1 MWLFSCWI
9 ENSVLIIAQVNF
21 SATLYQRIITRKMFD
36 RFKSLFTTKS
46 KSVPND
52 TSSHPAGHYRPMPL
66 AYSFYK
72 GNSYDNTYPSIKA
85 IVNKFIVIRPYAIDA
100 NGKPLKESNI
110 VNALYHP
117 NKQMSATD
125 FREALAVMALVH
137 PKVYLLLWRYDG
149 NTAYAGGEITED
161 NFAGLTFLEGVSE
174 IVSGDKKYYQCGGKT
189 YGEHEVIEIFSGYD
203 PYNLSRGYAPSNAIQ
218 KWANVDDYIAAYQAG
233 FFENGAVPAGQFIIT
248 AKDKTEFEDIVS
260 KMQNSHRGS
269 GRNNNVVYAHRP
281 IDPATGAATS
291 AQIEWVPFAQSNKDM
306 KIGEIFEQANNKID
320 SAFGVPASIRG
331 VNDNNTYASVRV
343 DEQIFIKY
351 TVEPFAT
358 KIYSR
363 LTHELNRVTGGLGYA
378 ITFDLEVP
386 GIADEEKIDAEK
398 KMTEFSLINQAVMS
412 GYSLDSVVDAFGLSK
427 GYKLLKQ
434 GYTPLVIV
442 NDKPEVDGGD
452 EVEDAPDSAQLG
464 SADESK
470 FAKPKSGDH
479 HKCTCAHKTYVPTK
493 QEQKL
498 IDDVSSVLRDQM
510 SRQIEQ
516 AIDGNELNKD
526 VNDADEEEVSS
537 TVSKVLTILVAYM
550 LLKGKVTYKQGIK
563 LLEDKGV
570 AIDATTEFMVSS
582 LTKANYQAY
591 LMNVATSYASDT
603 ANHIRSILAQGQ
615 AMEWN
620 KEQIATELRNI
631 MKTDEWRVQRL
642 ARTEEHRSSNQ
653 ASIDAMSQLMNETST
668 KIYKIWHTNSGDPC
682 EFCAAMEGKRE
693 LVNESFLPKGESIV
707 GSNGGVFAN
716 TFVDVDAADL
726 HPHCHCYITYEVE
739 ND

>member
-1 MWLFSCWI
+1 
-9 ENSVLIIAQVNF
+9 
-21 SATLYQRIITRKMFD
+21 MFD
-36 RFKSLFTTKS
+36 KFKSLFTTKS
-46 KSVPND
+46 KSVSND
-52 TSSHPAGHYRPMPL
+52 TSSHPAGYYRPMPL

-72 GNSYDNTYPSIKA
+72 GNSYENTYPSIKA
-85 IVNKFIVIRPYAIDA
+85 IVNKFIVIRPYAIDV

-125 FREALAVMALVH
+125 FREALAVMTLVH
-137 PKVYLLLWRYDG
+137 PKVYLLLWRYEG

-174 IVSGDKKYYQCGGKT
+174 IVSSGKKYYQCNGKT
-189 YGEHEVIEIFSGYD
+189 YNENEVIEIFSGYD

-281 IDPATGAATS
+281 IDPTTGAATS
-291 AQIEWVPFAQSNKDM
+291 AQIEWVPFAQTNKEMSLDSVF
-306 KIGEIFEQANNKID
+306 KQANDKID

-351 TVEPFAT
+351 TVEPFTT

-363 LTHELNRVTGGLGYA
+363 LTHELNRITGGLGYA
-378 ITFDLEVP
+378 ITFDLEIP
-386 GIADEEKIDAEK
+386 GIADEEKVDAER
-398 KMTEFSLINQAVMS
+398 KMTEFNLINQAVMS

-434 GYTPLVIV
+434 GYTPPVIV

-452 EVEDAPDSAQLG
+452 EVDDAPDSAQLG
-464 SADESK
+464 SANESK

-479 HKCTCAHKTYVPTK
+479 HKCTCNHKAYVPTK

-498 IDDVSSVLRDQM
+498 IDDISSVLRDQM

-537 TVSKVLTILVAYM
+537 TVSKILTILVAYM
-550 LLKGKVTYKQGIK
+550 LIKGKVTYKQGIK
-563 LLEDKGV
+563 LLEDKGI

-591 LMNVATSYASDT
+591 LMNVATSYATDT
-603 ANHIRSILAQGQ
+603 ANSIRSVLAQGQ
-615 AMEWN
+615 AMGLN
-620 KEQIATELRNI
+620 KEEVATNLRNI
-631 MKTDEWRVQRL
+631 MKTDEWRIQRL
-642 ARTEEHRSSNQ
+642 ARTEEHKSSNQ
-653 ASIDAMSQLMNETST
+653 SSVDAMTQLMHETNT
-668 KIYKIWHTNSGDPC
+668 KIYKVWHTNSGDTC
-682 EFCAAMEGKRE
+682 EFCAAMDGKRE
-693 LVNESFLPKGESIV
+693 LVTESFLPKGESIT
-707 GSNGGVFAN
+707 GSDGGVFAN
-716 TFVDVDAADL
+716 SFVDVDAADL
-726 HPHCHCYITYEVE
+726 HPNCHCYLTYEVE

>member
-1 MWLFSCWI
+1 
-9 ENSVLIIAQVNF
+9 
-21 SATLYQRIITRKMFD
+21 MFD
-36 RFKSLFTTKS
+36 KIKSLFTTKS
-46 KSVPND
+46 KSASND
-52 TSSHPAGHYRPMPL
+52 ANSHPVGYYRSMPL

-100 NGKPLKESNI
+100 NGKPLKKNPNI
-110 VNALYHP
+110 VNALYRP
-117 NKQMSATD
+117 NRQMSATD

-137 PKVYLLLWRYDG
+137 PKVYLLLWRYEG

-174 IVSGDKKYYQCGGKT
+174 IVSDGKKYYQCGGKT
-189 YGEHEVIEIFSGYD
+189 YSENEVIEIFSGYD

-248 AKDKTEFEDIVS
+248 AKNADEFNDIVA
-260 KMQNSHRGS
+260 KMQASHRGS
-269 GRNNNVVYAHRP
+269 GRNNNVIYAHRP

-291 AQIEWVPFAQSNKDM
+291 AQIEWVPFAQTNKEMSLDSVF
-306 KIGEIFEQANNKID
+306 KQANDKID

-363 LTHELNRVTGGLGYA
+363 LTHELNRITGGLGYA

-386 GIADEEKIDAEK
+386 GIAEEEKIEAEK
-398 KMTEFSLINQAVMS
+398 KMIEFNLINQAVTN

-434 GYTPLVIV
+434 GYTPPVIV
-442 NDKPEVDGGD
+442 NDKPEVDEGD
-452 EVEDAPDSAQLG
+452 EVEDAPDSAQLS
-464 SADESK
+464 SADKSK

-479 HKCTCAHKTYVPTK
+479 HKCTCDHKAYVPTK
-493 QEQKL
+493 QEQKF

-510 SRQIEQ
+510 NRQIER
-516 AIDGNELNKD
+516 AIESNELNKD
-526 VNDADEEEVSS
+526 TSDADEEEAVK
-537 TVSKVLTILVAYM
+537 TAQEILVFVVAYM
-550 LLKGKVTYKQGIK
+550 LTSGQVTYTEGIE
-563 LLEDKGV
+563 LLKTHNIP
-570 AIDATTEFMVSS
+570 IDATSEFVIS
-582 LTKANYQAY
+582 TVTRADYQAY
-591 LMNVATSYASDT
+591 LTNVAKSYASNT
-603 ANHIRSILAQGQ
+603 ADSIRKVLAQGQ
-615 AMEWN
+615 TMGLN
-620 KEQIATELRNI
+620 KEELATRLREI
-631 MKTDEWRVQRL
+631 MQTDEWRVQRL
-642 ARTEEHRSSNQ
+642 ARTEEHRSANRS
-653 ASIDAMSQLMNETST
+653 SVDAMSQLMHETGA
-668 KIYKIWHTNSGDPC
+668 KIYKVWRTVSAEPC
-682 EFCAAMEGKRE
+682 EFCKSMDGRRE
-693 LVNESFLPKGESIV
+693 LVTDSFLPKGESVV
-707 GSNGGVFAN
+707 GVDGGIFNN

-726 HPHCHCYITYEVE
+726 HPNCHCRVKYEVE
-739 ND
+739 Q

>member
-1 MWLFSCWI
+1 
-9 ENSVLIIAQVNF
+9 
-21 SATLYQRIITRKMFD
+21 MFD

-46 KSVPND
+46 KSLQND
-52 TSSHPAGHYRPMPL
+52 ASSHPSGYYRSMPL
-66 AYSFYK
+66 AYRFYK

-85 IVNKFIVIRPYAIDA
+85 IVNKFIVLRPYAIDA
-100 NGKPLKESNI
+100 NGKPIEESNV

-137 PKVYLLLWRYDG
+137 PKVYLLLWHYEG

-174 IVSGDKKYYQCGGKT
+174 TVSSGKKYYQCGGKT
-189 YGEHEVIEIFSGYD
+189 YGENEVIEIFSGYD

-248 AKDKTEFEDIVS
+248 AKNADEFNDIVA
-260 KMQNSHRGS
+260 KMQSSHRGS
-269 GRNNNVVYAHRP
+269 GRNNNVIYAHRP
-281 IDPATGAATS
+281 IDPATGSATT
-291 AQIEWVPFAQSNKDM
+291 AQIEWVSFSQTNKEMSLDSVF
-306 KIGEIFEQANNKID
+306 KQANDKID

-363 LTHELNRVTGGLGYA
+363 LTHELNRITSGLGYA

-386 GIADEEKIDAEK
+386 GIAEEEKINAER
-398 KMTEFSLINQAVMS
+398 KMIEFNLINQAVMN

-434 GYTPLVIV
+434 GYTPPVIV

-452 EVEDAPDSAQLG
+452 EVEDAPD
-464 SADESK
+464 ESK
-470 FAKPKSGDH
+470 LDEVAGKSKRLDKSGDQ
-479 HKCTCAHKTYVPTK
+479 HKCTCAHKSHTPTR

-510 SRQIEQ
+510 SRQIEK
-516 AIDGNELNKD
+516 AIEGNELNKD
-526 VNDADEEEVSS
+526 VNDADEEEISS

-550 LLKGKVTYKQGIK
+550 LLKGKTTYKQGIK
-563 LLEDKGV
+563 LLKDKGI

-591 LMNVATSYASDT
+591 LTNVATSYATDT
-603 ANHIRSILAQGQ
+603 ANNIRSVLTQGQ
-615 AMEWN
+615 AMGLN
-620 KEQIATELRNI
+620 KEEIATNLRNI
-631 MKTDEWRVQRL
+631 MKTDEWRIQRL
-642 ARTEEHRSSNQ
+642 ARTE
-653 ASIDAMSQLMNETST
+653 
-668 KIYKIWHTNSGDPC
+668 
-682 EFCAAMEGKRE
+682 
-693 LVNESFLPKGESIV
+693 
-707 GSNGGVFAN
+707 
-716 TFVDVDAADL
+716 
-726 HPHCHCYITYEVE
+726 
-739 ND
+739 

>member
-1 MWLFSCWI
+1 
-9 ENSVLIIAQVNF
+9 
-21 SATLYQRIITRKMFD
+21 
-36 RFKSLFTTKS
+36 
-46 KSVPND
+46 
-52 TSSHPAGHYRPMPL
+52 MPL

-100 NGKPLKESNI
+100 NGKTLKESNV

-137 PKVYLLLWRYDG
+137 PKVYLLLWHYEG

-174 IVSGDKKYYQCGGKT
+174 IVSSGKKYYQCGGKT
-189 YGEHEVIEIFSGYD
+189 YGENEVIEIFSGYD

-248 AKDKTEFEDIVS
+248 AKNADEFNDIVA
-260 KMQNSHRGS
+260 KMQSSHRGS

-281 IDPATGAATS
+281 IDPATGSATT
-291 AQIEWVPFAQSNKDM
+291 AQIEWVSFSQTNKEMSLDSVF
-306 KIGEIFEQANNKID
+306 KQANDKID

-363 LTHELNRVTGGLGYA
+363 LTHELNRITGGLGYA
-378 ITFDLEVP
+378 ITFDLEIP
-386 GIADEEKIDAEK
+386 GIAEEEKTEVEK
-398 KMTEFSLINQAVMS
+398 KMIEFNLINQAVMN

-434 GYTPLVIV
+434 GYTPPVIV
-442 NDKPEVDGGD
+442 NDKPEVDEGD

-464 SADESK
+464 SADKSK

-479 HKCTCAHKTYVPTK
+479 HKCTCDHKSHTPTK

-510 SRQIEQ
+510 SRQIKQ

-550 LLKGKVTYKQGIK
+550 LIKGKVTYKQGIK
-563 LLEDKGV
+563 LLEDKGI

-591 LMNVATSYASDT
+591 LMNVANSYATDT
-603 ANHIRSILAQGQ
+603 ANSIRSVLAQGQ
-615 AMEWN
+615 AMGLN
-620 KEQIATELRNI
+620 KEEIATNLRNI

-653 ASIDAMSQLMNETST
+653 ASVDAMSQLMNETST
-668 KIYKIWHTNSGDPC
+668 KIYKIWHTNSGNPC

>member
-1 MWLFSCWI
+1 
-9 ENSVLIIAQVNF
+9 
-21 SATLYQRIITRKMFD
+21 
-36 RFKSLFTTKS
+36 
-46 KSVPND
+46 
-52 TSSHPAGHYRPMPL
+52 MPL

-85 IVNKFIVIRPYAIDA
+85 TVNKFIVIRPYAIDA
-100 NGKPLKESNI
+100 NGKPLEQSKI
-110 VNALYHP
+110 IDALYHP
-117 NKQMSATD
+117 NRQMSATD

-137 PKVYLLLWRYDG
+137 PKVYLLLWHREDG
-149 NTAYAGGEITED
+149 VAVAGGEITED

-174 IVSGDKKYYQCGGKT
+174 IVSSDKKYYQCSGKT
-189 YGEHEVIEIFSGYD
+189 YGENEVIEIFSGYD

-233 FFENGAVPAGQFIIT
+233 FFENGAVPAGEFIIT
-248 AKDKTEFEDIVS
+248 AKNADEFNDIVA
-260 KMQNSHRGS
+260 KMQSSHGGS
-269 GRNNNVVYAHRP
+269 GRNNNVIYTHRP
-281 IDPATGAATS
+281 IDPATGGATT
-291 AQIEWVPFAQSNKDM
+291 AQIEWVPFSQTNKEMSLDSVF
-306 KIGEIFEQANNKID
+306 KQANDKID

-412 GYSLDSVVDAFGLSK
+412 GYSLDSVVDAFDLSK

-434 GYTPLVIV
+434 GYTPPVIV

-452 EVEDAPDSAQLG
+452 EVEDAPDKSKL
-464 SADESK
+464 DEVAGKSK
-470 FAKPKSGDH
+470 RLDKSGDQ
-479 HKCTCAHKTYVPTK
+479 HKCTCAHKSHTPTK

-510 SRQIEQ
+510 SRQIEK
-516 AIDGNELNKD
+516 AIEGNELNKD
-526 VNDADEEEVSS
+526 VNDADEEEISS

-615 AMEWN
+615 AMGLN
-620 KEQIATELRNI
+620 KEEIATNLRNI

-642 ARTEEHRSSNQ
+642 ARTEERRIYNKSKIE
-653 ASIDAMSQLMNETST
+653 AYSQLMHETGAI
-668 KIYKIWHTNSGDPC
+668 IYKVWKTRSAEPC
-682 EFCAAMEGKRE
+682 EFCQAMDGHRE
-693 LVNESFLPKGESIV
+693 VVTDSFLSKGDSITGV
-707 GSNGGVFAN
+707 DGGIFMN
-716 TFVDVDAADL
+716 DFVDMDTPSM
-726 HPHCHCYITYEVE
+726 HPNCNCEFVIEVE
-739 ND
+739 KPNGVEMEIED

>member
-1 MWLFSCWI
+1 
-9 ENSVLIIAQVNF
+9 
-21 SATLYQRIITRKMFD
+21 
-36 RFKSLFTTKS
+36 
-46 KSVPND
+46 
-52 TSSHPAGHYRPMPL
+52 MPL
-66 AYSFYK
+66 AYRFYK
-72 GNSYDNTYPSIKA
+72 GNSYDNTYPSVKA
-85 IVNKFIVIRPYAIDA
+85 IVNKFIVLRPYAIDA
-100 NGKPLKESNI
+100 NGKPLKENNA

-125 FREALAVMALVH
+125 FREALAVMTLVH
-137 PKVYLLLWRYDG
+137 PKVYLLLWHYEG

-174 IVSGDKKYYQCGGKT
+174 IVSSGKKYYQCNGKT
-189 YGEHEVIEIFSGYD
+189 YNENEVIEIFSGYD

-248 AKDKTEFEDIVS
+248 AKNADEFNDIVA
-260 KMQNSHRGS
+260 KMQSSHRGS
-269 GRNNNVVYAHRP
+269 GRNNNVIYAHRP
-281 IDPATGAATS
+281 IDPATGSATT
-291 AQIEWVPFAQSNKDM
+291 AQIEWVSFSQTNKEMSLDSVF
-306 KIGEIFEQANNKID
+306 KQANDKID

-363 LTHELNRVTGGLGYA
+363 LTHELNRITGGLGYA

-386 GIADEEKIDAEK
+386 GIAEEEKINAER
-398 KMTEFSLINQAVMS
+398 KMIEFNLINQAVMN

-434 GYTPLVIV
+434 GYTPPVIV

-452 EVEDAPDSAQLG
+452 EVEDAPD
-464 SADESK
+464 ESK
-470 FAKPKSGDH
+470 LDEVAGKSKRLDKSGDQ
-479 HKCTCAHKTYVPTK
+479 HKCTCAHKSHTPTK

-510 SRQIEQ
+510 SRQIEK
-516 AIDGNELNKD
+516 AIEGNELNKD
-526 VNDADEEEVSS
+526 VNDTDEEEISS
-537 TVSKVLTILVAYM
+537 AVSKVLTILVAYM
-550 LLKGKVTYKQGIK
+550 LIKGKVTYKQGIK
-563 LLEDKGV
+563 LLKDKGI

-591 LMNVATSYASDT
+591 LMNVANSYATDT
-603 ANHIRSILAQGQ
+603 VNSIRSVLAQGQ
-615 AMEWN
+615 AMGLN
-620 KEQIATELRNI
+620 KEEIATNLRNI

-642 ARTEEHRSSNQ
+642 ARTEEHKSSNQ
-653 ASIDAMSQLMNETST
+653 SSVDAMTQLMHETNT
-668 KIYKIWHTNSGDPC
+668 KIYKVWHTNSAEPC
-682 EFCAAMEGKRE
+682 EYCQSMDGRRE
-693 LVNESFLPKGESIV
+693 LVTESFLPKGESIT

-716 TFVDVDAADL
+716 NFVDVDAADL
-726 HPHCHCYITYEVE
+726 HPNCHCYLTYEVE